1 MKKSAKGFSCEIL
14 GKEYQLSCSKEELPK
29 ISLAVDHLISQLD
42 EINSR
47 GRVMAPERVA
57 VLAAINI
64 SFELMEFKEQRDK
77 LASYEKQIGDIQSKL
92 ERTIEQYRQISI

>member
-1 MKKSAKGFSCEIL
+1 
-14 GKEYQLSCSKEELPK
+14 
-29 ISLAVDHLISQLD
+29 
-42 EINSR
+42 
-47 GRVMAPERVA
+47 MAPERIA

-77 LASYEKQIGDIQSKL
+77 LASYEKQIDEIQSKL